1 MQGTRGDAGSGVR
14 LNVTKFHLTYAACD
28 KDELDIDM
36 IKARATAIAKHH
48 GGMIEWS
55 VGHELHKE
63 PADPER
69 EDHFHAYVCFRKRK
83 DIANRFTFK
92 GFDIISRNGNLR
104 HPEIQGVGG
113 SALDRE
119 KVVRYTM
126 KDGDFECSDGLNHE
140 FRRRKNTH
148 DSPTKET
155 WAEQLNRAV
164 RWSGAGRWSGPS
176 GGAVELRWSGRTDAH
191 SCAPKCSEGWV
202 STLGT

>member
-14 LNVTKFHLTYAACD
+14 LNVTKFHLTYAACY

-36 IKARATAIAKHH
+36 IKARAKTIAENH
-48 GGMIEWS
+48 GGMVEWS
-55 VGHELHKE
+55 VGHEIHKT

-113 SALDRE
+113 TALDRE

-140 FRRRKNTH
+140 FRRRKNTQ

-155 WAEQLNRAV
+155 WAEQLNREPTV
-164 RWSGAGRWSGPS
+164 ESGMLMLNTHYPDLYYTKGQRMHTHA
-176 GGAVELRWSGRTDAH
+176 L
-191 SCAPKCSEGWV
+191 
-202 STLGT
+202 